1 MQIRK
6 LLLPSLIILSACSL
20 LLLFLADAS
29 ALFISLQ
36 AVLSLSIV
44 ILGWQVQQSYQKQS
58 NNLKAFAQ
66 AVSNPSKV
74 NLKFRFQQNGTG
86 EDIKESSLI
95 DNWLALMDHLL
106 NEIYASSARLY
117 PMANEL
123 KDTYSSMTQKATMQ
137 HSHGETLGSSMAA
150 MLDVSA
156 QLDENLDKIYQAV
169 ASATQSVKK
178 TRTDSDV
185 SQASL
190 ISLAEKI
197 EQTGEQLD
205 QLKKDSDQ
213 ITSIIEV
220 INAIAEQTNLLA
232 LNAAI
237 EAARAGE
244 QGRGFA
250 VVADEVRNL
259 AARTSQST
267 QEVSAMVS
275 KIQNGTDSVH
285 QFMMAAHE
293 ETKQTVSLS
302 EQANQEIDQIDDS
315 MSNIH
320 ALSEQIHQQ
329 VAQQKIVSDEAQSS
343 VTSMIEL
350 NSDAL
355 SSSKIQSVTSDD
367 LFNLATSLK
376 EKLEL
381 FDFNSMEWNTDT
393 RTKLRQEKATAQTAD
408 SGEIDLF

>member
-1 MQIRK
+1 
-6 LLLPSLIILSACSL
+6 
-20 LLLFLADAS
+20 
-29 ALFISLQ
+29 
-36 AVLSLSIV
+36 
-44 ILGWQVQQSYQKQS
+44 
-58 NNLKAFAQ
+58 
-66 AVSNPSKV
+66 
-74 NLKFRFQQNGTG
+74 
-86 EDIKESSLI
+86 
-95 DNWLALMDHLL
+95 
-106 NEIYASSARLY
+106 
-117 PMANEL
+117 
-123 KDTYSSMTQKATMQ
+123 
-137 HSHGETLGSSMAA
+137 MAA

-156 QLDENLDKIYQAV
+156 QLDENLDKTYQAV

-185 SQASL
+185 SQARL

-329 VAQQKIVSDEAQSS
+329 VAQQKIVSDEAP
-343 VTSMIEL
+343 VFRH
-350 NSDAL
+350 
-355 SSSKIQSVTSDD
+355 
-367 LFNLATSLK
+367 FN
-376 EKLEL
+376 
-381 FDFNSMEWNTDT
+381 D
-393 RTKLRQEKATAQTAD
+393 
-408 SGEIDLF
+408 

>member
-6 LLLPSLIILSACSL
+6 LLFPCLIIFSACSL

-29 ALFISLQ
+29 ALLISLQ
-36 AVLSLSIV
+36 VVLSLLLV
-44 ILGWQVQQSYQKQS
+44 LCGWQAKQSFQKQN
-58 NNLKAFAQ
+58 NNLKAFAD

-74 NLKFRFQQNGTG
+74 NLKFRFQQNGTE
-86 EDIKESSLI
+86 EDIKESVLI
-95 DNWLALMDHLL
+95 DNWLELMDHLL
-106 NEIYASSARLY
+106 NEVYASSARLY

-137 HSHGETLGSSMAA
+137 HSHGEMLGSSMAA
-150 MLDVSA
+150 MLEVST
-156 QLDENLDKIYQAV
+156 QLDDNLEKIYQAV
-169 ASATQSVKK
+169 ANATQSVKK

-220 INAIAEQTNLLA
+220 INSIAEQTNLLA

-275 KIQNGTDSVH
+275 KIQSGTDLVH
-285 QFMMAAHE
+285 QFMLKAHE
-293 ETKQTVSLS
+293 ETKHTVDLS
-302 EQANQEIDQIDDS
+302 QQANQEIDQIDDA

-320 ALSEQIHQQ
+320 DLSEQIHQQ
-329 VAQQKIVSDEAQSS
+329 VEQQKAVSDEAQSS
-343 VTSMIEL
+343 VSSMIEL

-367 LFNLATSLK
+367 LYNLATSLK

>member
-29 ALFISLQ
+29 VLLISLQ

-58 NNLKAFAQ
+58 KNLKAFAQ

-74 NLKFRFQQNGTG
+74 NLKFRFQQNATG

-150 MLDVSA
+150 MLDVST

-355 SSSKIQSVTSDD
+355 SSSQIQSVTSDD